1 MSHNSD
7 KTASDKPGAIQGNT
21 MIKSVQNYSVADLLN
36 SDNNVIYN
44 VPRYQREYK
53 WGKPQWENLFDDL
66 VENDLGYFLGSIICI
81 NQSQDTIKEQ
91 HLELVDGQQ
100 RMTTLSLFLAAL
112 YESFKPFKSD
122 MNEEQQTDLIVL
134 EQKLVMKKSSQMRLV
149 PQAQNS
155 NLVDY
160 SAVLGEVELTH
171 IEKPANAGN
180 RRVFKAFRYFKDQ
193 IKTYCDATEDG
204 LAARYDLLE
213 RINQSVMVKIEVNSH
228 SDAYVLFES
237 LNNRGT
243 PLTAIDLIKNSL
255 LAEVGKKDT
264 NKIEAMFDKWKV
276 LLENLTDDYTTQE
289 RFFRQ
294 FYNAFLHEYREITTI
309 PFATRSKLIT
319 IYEKLIS
326 NDVFDFVDRV
336 GNAGRIYSQIIGENE
351 LDKEW
356 DNLEKPLVNLE
367 HIQGASGYMLLM
379 YLFLCKEKL
388 GVDSD
393 NLNDIANMLV
403 KFFLRRNLTDRPPT
417 RDVDRIF
424 VSLIS
429 EIESAQKR
437 DERGEQ
443 IVAKIRETLS
453 SVSSPVAD
461 MKEALLGDLYLDNS
475 AVARFVLC
483 SLEEAKMTQESERD
497 LWKLDNHKK
506 YVWTIEHIFPQG
518 ENIPDHWLDMIAN
531 GDKDKAESL
540 RDQYVHK
547 LGNLTISG
555 FNSSLGTKSFTEK
568 RDRVDKAGRAVGYK
582 NGLSLNATLAERD
595 IWKIEDIQA
604 RTKELTSRV
613 IDMFAF
619 KGEL

>member
-1 MSHNSD
+1 V
-7 KTASDKPGAIQGNT
+7 
-21 MIKSVQNYSVADLLN
+21 IKSVQDYSVAVLLN

-44 VPRYQREYK
+44 IPRYQREYK
-53 WGKPQWENLFDDL
+53 WGKAQWENLFDDL
-66 VENDLGYFLGSIICI
+66 LENDLGYFLGSIICI

-112 YESFKPFKSD
+112 FASFQPFKSD
-122 MNEEQQTDLIVL
+122 MDEEQLADLFVL
-134 EQKLVMKKSSQMRLV
+134 KQKLVMKKSSKMRLV

-160 SAVLGEVELTH
+160 EAVLGLVGLVDVTET
-171 IEKPANAGN
+171 PTNAGN
-180 RRVFKAFRYFKDQ
+180 RRVFKAFRYFTDR
-193 IKTYCDATEDG
+193 IETFCDACEDG
-204 LAARYDLLE
+204 LVARYDLLE

-243 PLTAIDLIKNSL
+243 PLTAIDLIKNNL
-255 LAEVGKKDT
+255 LAEVGRKDPD
-264 NKIEAMFDKWKV
+264 KIEAMFDKWKV

-294 FYNAFLHEYREITTI
+294 FYNAFIHEYREITSI
-309 PFATRSKLIT
+309 PFATRSILIT

-326 NDVFDFVDRV
+326 NDVFNFVDRV
-336 GNAGRIYSQIIGENE
+336 GNAGRIYSQIIGEKE
-351 LDKEW
+351 LDDEW
-356 DNLEKPLVNLE
+356 DNLGKPLANLE

-379 YLFLCKEKL
+379 YLFLCKERL
-388 GVDSD
+388 GIDSGNLD
-393 NLNDIANMLV
+393 NIVNVLV
-403 KFFLRRNLTDRPPT
+403 KFFLRRNLTDSPPT

-429 EIESAQKR
+429 EIESAHGR
-437 DERGEQ
+437 DERGEE
-443 IVAKIRETLS
+443 IVAIIRETLS
-453 SVSSPVAD
+453 SVSSSVAN

-483 SLEEAKMTQESERD
+483 SLEEAEMTRESDKD

-518 ENIPDHWLDMIAN
+518 ENIPVHWVDMIAS
-531 GDKDKAESL
+531 GDKNKADSF

-555 FNSSLGTKSFTEK
+555 FNSSLGTKSYAEK
-568 RDRVDKAGRAVGYK
+568 RDRTDKAGRAVGYK

-595 IWKIEDIQA
+595 IWKIEDIQE
-604 RTKELTSRV
+604 RTEELAGKV
-613 IDMFAF
+613 VDMFAF
-619 KGEL
+619 KGELQ